1 MKKGEIREEGCSS
14 SQRSELTDISVSTGS
29 IKPSRKRIPSP
40 TLNRFASKSRPTVEE
55 LPESYFKEESEIKEG
70 RRTMDFMDKAIY
82 EEADEKVEL
91 REKWWEAEGKEEAIK
106 VEKSGKKR
114 ESNK

>member
-1 MKKGEIREEGCSS
+1 
-14 SQRSELTDISVSTGS
+14 
-29 IKPSRKRIPSP
+29 
-40 TLNRFASKSRPTVEE
+40 
-55 LPESYFKEESEIKEG
+55 
-70 RRTMDFMDKAIY
+70 MDFMDKAIY